1 MARFG
6 TGPTVLWYLGTL
18 VRGGEEFCRAI
29 FFMLADFGEI
39 TILKILCFALVIYP
53 LTCNF
58 VVVFGPKHR
67 LLCCGSFYGNIAT
80 RIMALLVENATA
92 KVDQVTI
99 RQFQLKN
106 KKSR

>member
-1 MARFG
+1 
-6 TGPTVLWYLGTL
+6 
-18 VRGGEEFCRAI
+18 
-29 FFMLADFGEI
+29 MLADFGET
-39 TILKILCFALVIYP
+39 TILKIMCSALVIYP

-58 VVVFGPKHR
+58 VVVFSPQHR
-67 LLCCGSFYGNIAT
+67 LLYCGSFSGNIAT

-106 KKSR
+106 KKQMNRITQPRTTTSNCRPS